1 MSSPNWEQSEWGR
14 ANLVVYYARLLK
26 GDYAL
31 KFLVSIL
38 AKAADSNLLTFSSG
52 GVAGAEQNIFAVD
65 GNTAGTAGIAE
76 MLLQS
81 QTGEIELLPA
91 LPTAWPSGSVK
102 GLCARGGFVVDIAW
116 TGGKLLSA
124 TVLSRNGGSTQIRY
138 GDLTTKIDL
147 QRGQSKRID
156 AKVFSQ
162 IEHSD
167 DAAQPPVLGAQPS

>member
-26 GDYAL
+26 GNDAHKY
-31 KFLVSIL
+31 LVSIL

-52 GVAGAEQNIFAVD
+52 GIAGAEQNIFAVD

-76 MLLQS
+76 MLLQA

-116 TGGKLLSA
+116 SGGRLLSA
-124 TVLSRNGGSTQIRY
+124 TILSRSGGSAQIRY
-138 GDLTTKIDL
+138 GDRIIKIDL
-147 QRGQSKRID
+147 QRGQSKRLNARI
-156 AKVFSQ
+156 FSH
-162 IEHSD
+162 IEHS
-167 DAAQPPVLGAQPS
+167 AGVV